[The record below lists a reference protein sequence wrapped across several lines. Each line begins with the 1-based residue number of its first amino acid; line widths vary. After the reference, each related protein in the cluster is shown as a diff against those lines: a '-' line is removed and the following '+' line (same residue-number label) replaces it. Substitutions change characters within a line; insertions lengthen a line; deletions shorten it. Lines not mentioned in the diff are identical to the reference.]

1 MQKMPEEGQKALSPT
16 QLKKLLEIT
25 GSFDE
30 YLIEDFQKNP
40 KNAETY
46 LEIALEEFEEDRNM
60 EYFLQALRTLAN
72 AKGGLTALAEK
83 TNLSRQNLYRA
94 LSPKGNPTLS
104 TLTEILSA
112 LGFRLSVTSLSDKK
126 R

>member
-1 MQKMPEEGQKALSPT
+1 MVEAVLS
-16 QLKKLLEIT
+16 IT
-25 GSFDE
+25 GDFDE
-30 YLIEDFQKNP
+30 ILIRHLQEDKEL
-40 KNAETY
+40 AETY
-46 LEIALEEFEEDRNM
+46 LEVALEEFEEDRNM

-112 LGFRLSVTSLSDKK
+112 LGFRLSVAPLSQKK